1 MDKFELLKKYKELLE
16 EGIIEQEEF
25 DKKKV
30 ELLGATEI
38 EPERDPAEE
47 QKLREELDKKE
58 KLYNEV
64 ISTQY
69 DDSLE
74 NMKKNIK
81 KLESIGEYKDSA
93 ALLEKYKNNLEK
105 KEESVYNA
113 CIAALNS
120 RSAGIDQIDAII
132 KDLREMPFYK
142 DSKLL
147 IEKCH
152 ERKTEI
158 KQQEKEKKYKETL
171 ELLKIKKFSSYKT
184 AIDNLNALG
193 EYKDSKELLNKAQA
207 ELAGIKK
214 KIGSRIIKIGSVC
227 IAVIAIIV
235 VGFAVYNILK
245 PDLYDEKDLES
256 TRKDTIHE
264 LTYNVPD
271 TWKKVK
277 KDSDK
282 LAHVYNKKHDGEV
295 VAVMQISYS
304 GEIDLTG
311 DAKQKIAA
319 AANTTL
325 TRYSEE
331 VIYKDNAAF
340 RIRLYCDADKV
351 NGEEEFFEYMKDEID
366 ASAYKNPRKLIET
379 KVENISYTGDT
390 EAGTKIT
397 ADEIDAD
404 CVETYDTGV
413 NKGTKKVKPNIKLK
427 EDVVLV
433 AGKTSTVTLIIGES
447 EYTLDVACTTESP
460 EQYKAKCK
468 SIDYKSQ
475 LREDNIG
482 SFITISGKVLQD
494 CGGGYFRIS
503 SDGDWDDVYMVYAK
517 DSDMVE
523 EDYVTVYGVTAGIYT
538 YETVMGATQ
547 KVPSITAKYVDR

>member
-25 DKKKV
+25 DKKKA
-30 ELLGATEI
+30 ELLESTETK
-38 EPERDPAEE
+38 PERDPEEE
-47 QKLREELDKKE
+47 QKLREELNKKE

-69 DDSLE
+69 DDSFQNL
-74 NMKKNIK
+74 KKNIK
-81 KLESIGEYKDSA
+81 KLESVGEYKDSA
-93 ALLEKYKNNLEK
+93 ALLEKYKNKLEK

-227 IAVIAIIV
+227 IAIIAIIV

-256 TRKDTIHE
+256 TRKDTIH
-264 LTYNVPD
+264 
-271 TWKKVK
+271 
-277 KDSDK
+277 
-282 LAHVYNKKHDGEV
+282 
-295 VAVMQISYS
+295 
-304 GEIDLTG
+304 
-311 DAKQKIAA
+311 
-319 AANTTL
+319 
-325 TRYSEE
+325 
-331 VIYKDNAAF
+331 
-340 RIRLYCDADKV
+340 
-351 NGEEEFFEYMKDEID
+351 
-366 ASAYKNPRKLIET
+366 
-379 KVENISYTGDT
+379 
-390 EAGTKIT
+390 
-397 ADEIDAD
+397 
-404 CVETYDTGV
+404 
-413 NKGTKKVKPNIKLK
+413 
-427 EDVVLV
+427 
-433 AGKTSTVTLIIGES
+433 
-447 EYTLDVACTTESP
+447 
-460 EQYKAKCK
+460 
-468 SIDYKSQ
+468 
-475 LREDNIG
+475 
-482 SFITISGKVLQD
+482 
-494 CGGGYFRIS
+494 
-503 SDGDWDDVYMVYAK
+503 
-517 DSDMVE
+517 
-523 EDYVTVYGVTAGIYT
+523 
-538 YETVMGATQ
+538 
-547 KVPSITAKYVDR
+547 